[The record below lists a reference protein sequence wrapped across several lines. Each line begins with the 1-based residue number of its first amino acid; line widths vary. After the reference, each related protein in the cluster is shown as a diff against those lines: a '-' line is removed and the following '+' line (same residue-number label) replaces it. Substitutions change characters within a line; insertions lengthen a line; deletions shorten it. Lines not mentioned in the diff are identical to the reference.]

1 MQSSCVKAPF
11 ASHFI
16 ADCEYPISDI
26 HHTLYR
32 DASSGRGHR
41 IGSSGRFRYF
51 YYERCFFI
59 YDPYQRDHGS
69 RHSQGPCISDDAAY
83 SDEYGDRGFLGRVGF
98 LLYAAA
104 LHYRHSRILLSCLYS
119 FCGRGAAWYVHNVC
133 SCVDFRV
140 LKV

>member
-59 YDPYQRDHGS
+59 YDPYQHDHGS

-98 LLYAAA
+98 FFMQ
-104 LHYRHSRILLSCLYS
+104 LLSIIVILGFYYLA
-119 FCGRGAAWYVHNVC
+119 FTPFVVEEPLGTFIMFVLAWFSVC
-133 SCVDFRV
+133 
-140 LKV
+140 

>member
-59 YDPYQRDHGS
+59 YDPYQHDHGS

-98 LLYAAA
+98 FL
-104 LHYRHSRILLSCLYS
+104 
-119 FCGRGAAWYVHNVC
+119 C
-133 SCVDFRV
+133 SCSPLSSFSDFIILPLLLLWSRSRLV
-140 LKV
+140 RS